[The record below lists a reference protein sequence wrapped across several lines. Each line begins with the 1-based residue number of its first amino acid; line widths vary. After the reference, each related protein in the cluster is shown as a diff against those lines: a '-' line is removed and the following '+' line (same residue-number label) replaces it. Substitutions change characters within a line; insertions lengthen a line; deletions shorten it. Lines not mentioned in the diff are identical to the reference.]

1 MKIGVLGGTFD
12 PIHLGHLMLAGAAK
26 NQYGLDKVVFV
37 PAFIPPNKL
46 NRRDITPAPYRYEMV
61 RLAIQDIPG
70 FEISDIELSRPDISY
85 TVDTLRSFKQQFPDA
100 EFYLIMGEDTLQ
112 DLPRWQESEKIRD
125 LAKILVADR
134 ESSTGAHAIKNE
146 KDRFEGSRIRMN
158 VCPVSSTEIRS
169 RLLLPGSL
177 GDLIPEKVERY
188 IRKMNLYSQVP
199 S

>member
-100 EFYLIMGEDTLQ
+100 EFYLIMGE
-112 DLPRWQESEKIRD
+112 
-125 LAKILVADR
+125 
-134 ESSTGAHAIKNE
+134 
-146 KDRFEGSRIRMN
+146 
-158 VCPVSSTEIRS
+158 
-169 RLLLPGSL
+169 
-177 GDLIPEKVERY
+177 
-188 IRKMNLYSQVP
+188 
-199 S
+199 